1 MDATKAQ
8 VNMLLVQGFLKKAG
22 DDSYANFSGY
32 YLTLAYSD
40 TPDSTD
46 NFENLDTTRDEEN
59 AEIGVRQ
66 KFTQETEGNK
76 FLLASKDAPNI
87 LKNSPLNLNIIKNIK
102 DISGYKGELGKEK
115 VQAESPQTI
124 FNTTSGLNA
133 LSVLTRIEVSNCG
146 DFTLQISEL
155 SEGTASDLLINV
167 YAPDGSQI
175 QDFRFSTQ
183 YLKSLVDKKSSLEL
197 FIKPVEESCARRSSL
212 EAVSRDYFCEGN
224 VITLNGTEVPAGVDI
239 ICWGAT
245 QNLKQFN
252 VRDFQPVAYT
262 KTLDKGSFKLKV
274 PFKTRYKT
282 LYLSIFVGKL
292 LCKRVELD
300 ANGNSS
306 KICFILKSP
315 SFHVK
320 KDDRDTPCEECFFY
334 KALRTTPLGLDEQ
347 LNTSNFIQPIS
358 CFNINLSDMQ
368 KIAYGQLLVVKL
380 DWYLH
385 SDRDLAQK
393 LSPAVINSLIKDCF
407 DESFADYFLGGEGL
421 TTGLDIRPSGAFEKA
436 LGSVVRYTFLQLEET
451 LKKSSSRQ
459 RAVAASGN
467 SIVLK
472 VKQHISDVRECLF
485 IPIAY
490 EKFDTSTVLAYKNI
504 LEEFLLEEEYRPLLM
519 HFKFYADE
527 SYDFDVDNLIKHL
540 NENLEYYHRAIW
552 YKMPANK
559 RFSLLDNCIAPNT
572 NGKSIASIVEN
583 RVVGI
588 LGNSIIMPLVAG
600 YSFDPS
606 LRQYSGNLM
615 ELYKN
620 VDKDSEFFIQIPSL

>member
-1 MDATKAQ
+1 
-8 VNMLLVQGFLKKAG
+8 MLLVQGFLKKNG
-22 DDSYANFSGY
+22 DDGFANFSGY

-40 TPDSTD
+40 TPDST
-46 NFENLDTTRDEEN
+46 ENLDTTSSDISQSR
-59 AEIGVRQ
+59 
-66 KFTQETEGNK
+66 TEGNK
-76 FLLASKDAPNI
+76 FLLAAKDAPNI

-102 DISGYKGELGKEK
+102 DISGYEGELGTEK
-115 VQAESPQTI
+115 VQAEPAQPI

-133 LSVLTRIEVSNCG
+133 LSVLTRIEVSARG
-146 DFTLQISEL
+146 DFTLQIPEL
-155 SEGTASDLLINV
+155 SEVSANDLLINV

-175 QDFRFSTQ
+175 QDFRFSAQ
-183 YLKSLVDKKSSLEL
+183 YLKSLVDKKTILEL
-197 FIKPVEESCARRSSL
+197 FIKPIDETYARRSSL
-212 EAVSRDYFCEGN
+212 EPVSRDYFCEGSI
-224 VITLNGTEVPAGVDI
+224 ITLNGTEVPAGVDI

-252 VRDFQPVAYT
+252 VRDFQPIAYA
-262 KTLDKGSFKLKV
+262 KTLDKGSFKFKV
-274 PFKTRYKT
+274 PFKSKYKT

-292 LCKRVELD
+292 LCKRVEVD
-300 ANGNSS
+300 ATGNSS

-315 SFHVK
+315 NFSVK
-320 KDDRDTPCEECFFY
+320 KDDWDAPYEECFFY
-334 KALRTTPLGLDEQ
+334 KALRTTPLGLEEQ
-347 LNTSNFIQPIS
+347 LNNSNFIQPIS
-358 CFNINLSDMQ
+358 CFNINHSDMQ
-368 KIAYGQLLVVKL
+368 KIAYGQLLIIKL
-380 DWYLH
+380 DWYLNP
-385 SDRDLAQK
+385 SMEFTK
-393 LSPAVINSLIKDCF
+393 KISPQLINSLVKDCF
-407 DESFADYFLGGEGL
+407 DESFSDYFLGGEGL

-436 LGSVVRYTFLQLEET
+436 LGAVVRYTFLQLEET
-451 LKKSSSRQ
+451 LKKSSSKH
-459 RAVAASGN
+459 RAVTGDED

-472 VKQHISDVRECLF
+472 VKQHIYDVRECLF

-490 EKFDTSTVLAYKNI
+490 ENFDANTVLAYKNI
-504 LEEFLLEEEYRPLLM
+504 LEEFLLEEEYRPLLRN
-519 HFKFYADE
+519 FKFYADE

-588 LGNSIIMPLVAG
+588 LGNFAIMPLVAG

-620 VDKDSEFFIQIPSL
+620 IDKNSEFFIQIPKKGV